1 MLYALREMPFNEA
14 ACSRRAF
21 CSGVTLKSIRLF
33 LVAAVL
39 GIKDSLVEFRYLLT
53 LTDLGTLYTRFV
65 TGENAQVAADWIKQT
80 VSTVGDEAV
89 RVGTEVIQSD
99 LVQDAGKGALLGAV
113 VAVPLPIIGPAIGA
127 SIGASVG
134 VYKNLTKSEQSLNIL
149 PPSLGNQTDFY
160 REMLNLDELK
170 QKGIIS
176 EDEFA
181 MLKKR
186 FLDNYQS

>member
-80 VSTVGDEAV
+80 ASTVGDEAI

-134 VYKNLTKSEQSLNIL
+134 VYKNLTKSEQSPNIL
-149 PPSLGNQTDFY
+149 PPSLENQTDFY

-181 MLKKR
+181 ILKKR

>member
-1 MLYALREMPFNEA
+1 MLNMMKDFAWKATEA
-14 ACSRRAF
+14 IASTAT
-21 CSGVTLKSIRLF
+21 SVG
-33 LVAAVL
+33 
-39 GIKDSLVEFRYLLT
+39 
-53 LTDLGTLYTRFV
+53 DLV
-65 TGENAQVAADWIKQT
+65 TGKEAQVAAEWIKKT
-80 VSTVGDEAV
+80 ASTVGDEAV
-89 RVGTEVIQSD
+89 RMGTGVVQSD

-134 VYKNLTKSEQSLNIL
+134 VYKNLTKPEQSPNIL
-149 PPSLGNQTDFY
+149 PPSLENQTDFY
-160 REMLNLDELK
+160 QEMLNLDELK

>member
-1 MLYALREMPFNEA
+1 MLNMMKDFAWKATEA
-14 ACSRRAF
+14 ITSTATSV
-21 CSGVTLKSIRLF
+21 G
-33 LVAAVL
+33 
-39 GIKDSLVEFRYLLT
+39 
-53 LTDLGTLYTRFV
+53 DLV
-65 TGENAQVAADWIKQT
+65 TGKEAQVAAEWIKKT
-80 VSTVGDEAV
+80 AATVGDEAV
-89 RVGTEVIQSD
+89 RMGTGVVQSD

-113 VAVPLPIIGPAIGA
+113 VAVPLPIIEPAIGA

-134 VYKNLTKSEQSLNIL
+134 VYKNLTKPEQPLNIL
-149 PPSLGNQTDFY
+149 PPSLENQTDFY
-160 REMLNLDELK
+160 QEMLNLDELK